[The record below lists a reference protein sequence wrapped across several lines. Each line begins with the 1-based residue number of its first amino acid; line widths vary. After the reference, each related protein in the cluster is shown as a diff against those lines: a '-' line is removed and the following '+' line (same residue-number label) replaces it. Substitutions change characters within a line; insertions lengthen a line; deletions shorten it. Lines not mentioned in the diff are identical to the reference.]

1 MTGTNSSS
9 ASARLGIRPYAPDD
23 WEAIARVHDAARMQ
37 ELTASVGPEAF
48 LDLAATAEGE
58 GLFDGE
64 VWVAVAD
71 EGVVGFV
78 AYDDAEV
85 TWLYVHPEA
94 QRRGTGRALLR
105 RALRHAEENDVT
117 TVEVTVLEGAPARGL
132 YESEGFTLTETRT
145 GPLVG
150 NEAFTATGHI
160 LHRTTWPGLAAE

>member
-1 MTGTNSSS
+1 MTAPEPSP
-9 ASARLGIRPYAPDD
+9 ASARLSIRPYAPDD
-23 WEAIARVHDAARMQ
+23 WAAIARVHDAARMQ

-64 VWVAVAD
+64 VWVAVTE

-85 TWLYVHPEA
+85 TWLYVLPDA
-94 QRRGTGRALLR
+94 QRRGIGRALLR
-105 RALRHAEENDVT
+105 RALRHAEENEVT
-117 TVEVTVLEGAPARGL
+117 TVEVTVLEAAPARRL
-132 YESEGFTLTETRT
+132 YESEGFTLTQTRT

-160 LHRTTWPGLAAE
+160 LHRRTEPGPAAR

>member
-1 MTGTNSSS
+1 MTATDPST
-9 ASARLGIRPYAPDD
+9 ASARLSIRPYAPDD

-48 LDLAATAEGE
+48 LDLAATAEDE

-64 VWVAVAD
+64 LWVAVAD
-71 EGVVGFV
+71 EDVVGFV

-85 TWLYVHPEA
+85 TWLYVHPDA
-94 QRRGTGRALLR
+94 QRRGIGRALLR
-105 RALRHAEENDVT
+105 RALRHAEDNHVT

-150 NEAFTATGHI
+150 NETFTATGHI
-160 LHRTTWPGLAAE
+160 MHRTHSPGVAAQ

>member
-1 MTGTNSSS
+1 MAAKDPSS
-9 ASARLGIRPYAPDD
+9 ASATLSIRPYAPDD
-23 WEAIARVHDAARMQ
+23 WDAIARVHDAARMQ
-37 ELTASVGPEAF
+37 ELVASVGPEAF

-94 QRRGTGRALLR
+94 QRRGAGRALLR
-105 RALRHAEENDVT
+105 RALRHAEQNNVT
-117 TVEVTVLEGAPARGL
+117 TVEVTVLEAAPARGL

-145 GPLVG
+145 GALVG

-160 LHRTTWPGLAAE
+160 LHRRTEPLAAV

>member
-1 MTGTNSSS
+1 MTATEPSDGT
-9 ASARLGIRPYAPDD
+9 AGLTIRPYVPED
-23 WEAIARVHDAARMQ
+23 WEAIAGAHDAARLQ

-71 EGVVGFV
+71 MTVVGFV

-85 TWLYVHPEA
+85 TWLYVHPDA
-94 QRRGTGRALLR
+94 QGRGTGRALLR
-105 RALRHAEENDVT
+105 RALRHAEESGVT
-117 TVEVTVLEGAPARGL
+117 AVEVTVLDAGPAREL
-132 YESEGFTLTETRT
+132 YESEGFTLTQTKT

-160 LHRTTWPGLAAE
+160 MHRTIRPRPVAD

>member
-1 MTGTNSSS
+1 MTATGLSD
-9 ASARLGIRPYAPDD
+9 ASARLTIRPYAPDD
-23 WEAIARVHDAARMQ
+23 WEAIARAHDAARMQ
-37 ELTASVGPEAF
+37 ELTASVGAEAF

-85 TWLYVHPEA
+85 TWLYVHPDA
-94 QRRGTGRALLR
+94 QRRGIGRALLR
-105 RALRHAEENDVT
+105 RALRHAEENGVT
-117 TVEVTVLEGAPARGL
+117 TVEVTVLDGAPARGL

-145 GPLVG
+145 GALVG

-160 LHRTTWPGLAAE
+160 LHRTTEPAAAE